1 MRLTKQESLL
11 LRASQGESTRKAM
24 KLLKG
29 LGDFYGAER
38 LIPVG
43 SCQISGVSY
52 KTGGEALISVL
63 EAMVDEGVKVSVP
76 SYLNPAGMD
85 LCEWEAMG
93 ICSEFASKQKTI
105 ISLYKKM
112 GITALCSC
120 TPYNVVK
127 PPKAGEHV
135 AWGESS
141 AVAYC
146 NSVLGAKTNREGALS
161 ALASAIIGKTPNYGL
176 HMDKDRRPTHRFEVR
191 FEMEELDF
199 PILGKHI
206 GREVKGGIPFI
217 SGITEAR
224 PWQLKALGAAM
235 ASTGSVALF
244 HVEGITPEAHLH
256 SRSRGKAVV
265 IGPSDIKK
273 IYKAETTK
281 ADVDLVV
288 FGCPHCDIEE
298 LEAIVGM
305 LTGRKVA
312 KGIKLWVF
320 VPRALLSRPKAKAA
334 VKAIVKAG
342 GSVFCDTCCVVSPL
356 EDMGFKGV
364 MTNSGKASV
373 YLKNLSGTP
382 PLLASTEECVR
393 YCAKKRYI

>member
-1 MRLTKQESLL
+1 MRLTELESRM
-11 LRASQGESTRKAM
+11 LRASEGESTRKAM
-24 KLLKG
+24 RLLTG
-29 LGDFYGAER
+29 LGDFYGADR

-63 EAMVDEGVKVSVP
+63 ETMVAEGVTVSVP

-93 ICSEFASKQKTI
+93 ICSEFAGKQKTI
-105 ISLYKKM
+105 ISLYKTM
-112 GITALCSC
+112 GIKALCSC

-127 PPKAGEHV
+127 PPRLGEHV

-176 HMDKDRRPTHRFEVR
+176 HLDKNRAPTHRFEVR

-217 SGITEAR
+217 SGIHEAR

-235 ASTGSVALF
+235 AATGSVALF
-244 HVEGITPEAHLH
+244 HMEGITPEAHMH
-256 SRSRGKAVV
+256 ARSRSKTKV
-265 IGPSDIKK
+265 ITQNVIEK
-273 IYKAETTK
+273 IRRSERTK
-281 ADVDLVV
+281 VQADLVV

-298 LEAIVGM
+298 LEAIAG
-305 LTGRKVA
+305 LLGGRKVA
-312 KGIKLWVF
+312 KGINLWVF
-320 VPRALLSRPKAKAA
+320 VPRALLARPKAKAA
-334 VKAIVKAG
+334 TKAITKAG

-382 PLLASTEECVR
+382 PVLASTEDCVR
-393 YCAKKRYI
+393 HATIGV

>member
-1 MRLTKQESLL
+1 
-11 LRASQGESTRKAM
+11 M

-29 LGDFYGAER
+29 LGDFYGADS

-52 KTGGEALISVL
+52 KTGGEALLAVL
-63 EAMVDEGVKVSVP
+63 EAFVEEGVKVSVP

-85 LCEWEAMG
+85 LCEWGAMG

-112 GITALCSC
+112 GIKALCSC

-127 PPKAGEHV
+127 PPRAGEHV

-146 NSVLGAKTNREGALS
+146 NSVLGARTNREGALS
-161 ALASAIIGKTPNYGL
+161 ALASAIVGKTPNYGL
-176 HMDKDRRPTHRFEVR
+176 HLAKNRAPTHRFEVR

-235 ASTGSVALF
+235 AATGSVAMF
-244 HVEGITPEAHLH
+244 HVEGLTPEAGQRQYSNARCKRVSL
-256 SRSRGKAVV
+256 
-265 IGPSDIKK
+265 GPADIKS
-273 IYKAETTK
+273 IRASERTK
-281 ADVDLVV
+281 TDADLVV

-298 LEAIVGM
+298 LEAIARM
-305 LTGRKVA
+305 LKGRKVA
-312 KGIKLWVF
+312 RGLKLWVF
-320 VPRALLSRPKAKAA
+320 VPRPLLSRPKAKAA
-334 VKAIVKAG
+334 AKAITKAG
-342 GSVFCDTCCVVSPL
+342 GFVFCDTCCVVSPL

-364 MTNSGKASV
+364 ITNSGKASV

-382 PLLASTEECVR
+382 PVLASTVECIE
-393 YCAKKRYI
+393 YCTRKG